1 MSRHRMTDSSHPR
14 RKLGWLPS
22 DPRMPRM
29 TMASVVNSSAVPVPD
44 SVNYLD
50 VITDWDMGLN
60 DKLGSCTAA
69 AFDHL
74 FRVWTKYGQGTEAEF
89 TDNDVLKFYE
99 GSTGYN
105 PINPSS
111 DRGGVMTDVL
121 SYARK
126 TGMAGHKIA
135 AYLKVD
141 PINSAEIK
149 TALYLFGGL
158 YVGMNFPR
166 SAMHQFDTGEVW
178 HVAGDST
185 IEGGHCVH
193 LGAIDASGMWQ
204 IVTWGRTAYVSQEF
218 VDAYVVEIEAPV
230 SVEWVRG
237 DESGGHVDVV
247 TLNAEFTRL
256 TGQPGPFPVL
266 PAVQPPTPP
275 APPVPVPPVVQPPPA
290 PPLPLT
296 NETARFLIDIQRR
309 SAAIHDMIA
318 SYLNQHR
325 RS

>member
-1 MSRHRMTDSSHPR
+1 MARHRIVDSSHPR
-14 RKLGWLPS
+14 RKLGWFPS
-22 DPRMPRM
+22 DARKPRM
-29 TMASVVNSSAVPVPD
+29 TMASVVNSSAVLVPD

-50 VITDWDMGLN
+50 VITDWDMALN
-60 DKLGSCTAA
+60 DVLGSCTAA

-74 FRVWTKYGQGTEAEF
+74 FRVWTKYGQGTEAQF
-89 TDNDVLKFYE
+89 TNEDVSRFYE

-105 PINPSS
+105 PIDPTT
-111 DRGGVMTDVL
+111 DRGGTMTDVL
-121 SYARK
+121 AYAR
-126 TGMAGHKIA
+126 TVGMAGHKID

-141 PINSAEIK
+141 PINSVEIK

-166 SAMHQFDTGEVW
+166 SAMQQFDTGEVW

-185 IEGGHCVH
+185 IDGGHCVH
-193 LGAIDASGMWQ
+193 LGAIDASGMWK

-218 VDAYVVEIEAPV
+218 VDAYVVEIEAPI

-256 TGQPGPFPVL
+256 TGQPGPFPVV
-266 PAVQPPTPP
+266 PAVIPAVLPDTVPTPV
-275 APPVPVPPVVQPPPA
+275 VPIVVPPPA
-290 PPLPLT
+290 LAVIPPQATQLLLDVQRQAASMYNMIT
-296 NETARFLIDIQRR
+296 TFLNEYRP
-309 SAAIHDMIA
+309 
-318 SYLNQHR
+318 
-325 RS
+325 